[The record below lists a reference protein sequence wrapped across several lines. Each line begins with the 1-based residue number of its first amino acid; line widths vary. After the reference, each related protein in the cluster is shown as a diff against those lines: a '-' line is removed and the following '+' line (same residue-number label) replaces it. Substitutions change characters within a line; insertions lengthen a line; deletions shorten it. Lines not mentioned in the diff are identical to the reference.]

1 MTSTPHCCTAE
12 GHCRAQR
19 FEMDALNAR
28 AAWEAEKAAIVSYE
42 DGWDRWDGP
51 IWPWRET
58 NKPMSQQKKENNNSN
73 LAAPQRPELS
83 RSSSTNSI
91 TSSTSTASL
100 WTNSAAHTCSR
111 CGHGGATSHL

>member
-1 MTSTPHCCTAE
+1 MTTPHCCTAE

-58 NKPMSQQKKENNNSN
+58 NKPASQQKKENNTTT
-73 LAAPQRPELS
+73 LAPPRPELS

-91 TSSTSTASL
+91 GSATSGASL
-100 WTNSAAHTCSR
+100 WTQGSTHACSR